1 MFSIFFSVIT
11 RFYEILQYNFEDIS
25 PNLSYRTKAYKANK
39 CLWTKQRRVGQSVW
53 LDMWRTGC
61 AEQQGNHSWPQ
72 QRVQSVEDSSKQI
85 KREMWRRAAKSD
97 GFQAWGAELNTEVE
111 QWWWWMEWGCRS
123 GGRGG
128 QEMNFNCSI
137 FTTFNLLKRASQFA
151 VILKCWQ

>member
-11 RFYEILQYNFEDIS
+11 HFYEILQYNFEDIS

-97 GFQAWGAELNTEVE
+97 GFQAWGAELEGWILRRSSGDDGWSEAAGPVAEVD
-111 QWWWWMEWGCRS
+111 
-123 GGRGG
+123 
-128 QEMNFNCSI
+128 
-137 FTTFNLLKRASQFA
+137 KRWTLTALFLQHL
-151 VILKCWQ
+151 IY